1 MKRTSVKLVNQQGTY
16 GRNVASEKASAE
28 VRRNAIIVPV
38 AGLSLIGMIATFIL
52 AHL

>member
-16 GRNVASEKASAE
+16 GKNIVSEKASAE

-38 AGLSLIGMIATFIL
+38 AGLSLIGMLATFIIS
-52 AHL
+52 HI